1 MLHLYCVLV
10 PCGSP
15 CSAMFL
21 EVQLVG
27 LLSVIV
33 ALSSIVFWNYC
44 RDLFSILIPD
54 LCRLQIF

>member
-10 PCGSP
+10 PCGGQ

-33 ALSSIVFWNYC
+33 ALSFHT
-44 RDLFSILIPD
+44 
-54 LCRLQIF
+54 RLYFGTIAETCFL